1 MIQEL
6 KFEKL
11 KKKFA
16 LNNSYFKNR
25 QHNAPSNPFE
35 VLEYYKEH
43 NDLPYENGTVTND
56 WFYQCFIEF
65 QKRAG
70 VHNQQFFTP
79 TNTAIQMADL
89 AKRYTQNDD
98 VMVLDACC
106 GFGQIT
112 RQLANQGFS
121 QIIAFDNDT
130 NLVDAC
136 HFFCGNDASVYQYD
150 FKSEEEYKY
159 CFDLVVANPPYDGK
173 DLTEFLS
180 FVYSVLY
187 GNGIAILL
195 IPQGFLDKTRPANLV
210 QILNKFSIK
219 ERIKMS
225 ESFARTGTAAEIVVL
240 SK

>member
-1 MIQEL
+1 MVQEL

-43 NDLPYENGTVTND
+43 NELPYENGTITND
-56 WFYQCFIEF
+56 WFYQCFVEY
-65 QKRAG
+65 QKRSG
-70 VHNQQFFTP
+70 VNNQQFFTP
-79 TNTAIQMADL
+79 TNTAIQMAEL
-89 AKRYTQNDD
+89 AKKYSVDD
-98 VMVLDACC
+98 SIRLLDACC

-112 RQLANQGFS
+112 RQLANEGFT
-121 QIIAFDNDT
+121 QISAFDNDISMI
-130 NLVDAC
+130 DAC
-136 HFFCGNDASVYQYD
+136 EFFCGNDARIYRHDY
-150 FKSEEEYKY
+150 KEEEKNQFSY
-159 CFDLVVANPPYDGK
+159 DMVVANPPYDVK
-173 DLTEFLS
+173 DLTEFLY
-180 FVYSVLY
+180 FVYDVLY
-187 GNGIAILL
+187 SNGVAILL
-195 IPQGFLDKTRPANLV
+195 IPVGFLDKTRRANLV

-225 ESFARTGTAAEIVVL
+225 EKFERTGTVAEIVVL